1 MPWVP
6 RTLPLLLP
14 GLRQRGDAPRLYA
27 KAQGRWQPLSCR
39 GFYDQVRAATAGLE
53 RLGLHAGERAVLL
66 AESSPQWL
74 IADFAC
80 QALGVANVPVYP
92 TLTAEQTAF
101 PARHSRARLA
111 LVSNQAQRQKLEAQA
126 NELPALR
133 WIVCFDDGD
142 EFSDPSIAG
151 IVRLRWRELL
161 ETPPPPEAEF
171 EARLAAIAPEQTA
184 TLLYTSGTTGV
195 PKAAPLTHANLCANL
210 EQTTRAFALGADDRR
225 LSVLPLSHI
234 TERHLAYLDM
244 VCGMTTWFAESIEA
258 IAANLRETRPTVLAA
273 VPRMYEKIAAA
284 VRAEAAARPRI
295 LQKVFAWAQST
306 GQRMAPYRLEDH
318 AAPWGLR
325 LADALADRLVYRK
338 LRARL
343 GGELRI
349 AMSGGAALPRE
360 TAEFLLS
367 LGWRLD
373 QGYGMTETSP
383 VIAMS
388 RPGSRRLGSVGRP
401 MANLELRF
409 AEDGEIL
416 VRGPS
421 VFAGYEDDPEA
432 TAAAFTNGWFHTG
445 DLGRLDQEG
454 FLYISG
460 RKKELLKTAGGK
472 FISPQP
478 LEDKLKASPWIAEAM
493 VVGEGRPYASVLIL
507 PDFAALEAR
516 ARQAGWRWRD
526 RAELCA
532 LPQARALYADEI
544 EALNRSLARFET
556 LKRFLLLTEE
566 FSVAAGEL
574 TPTLK
579 IRRAAIE
586 AKYRTQIDQLYA
598 S

>member
-1 MPWVP
+1 MPSAP

-14 GLRQRGDAPRLYA
+14 GLRLRGDAPRLYA
-27 KAQGRWQPLSCR
+27 KAEGRWQPLSCR
-39 GFYDQVRAATAGLE
+39 GFYDQVRAAAAGLE
-53 RLGLHAGERAVLL
+53 RVGLHAGERAVLL

-80 QALGVANVPVYP
+80 QALGAANVPVYP
-92 TLTAEQTAF
+92 TLTAEQSAY

-111 LVSNQAQRQKLEAQA
+111 LVSHQAQRQKLEARA
-126 NELPALR
+126 HELPELR
-133 WIVCFDDGD
+133 WIVCFDERD
-142 EFSDPSIAG
+142 EFADLPAAG
-151 IVRLRWRELL
+151 ITRLRWRELL
-161 ETPPPPEAEF
+161 ATPPLPEEAF
-171 EARLAAIAPEQTA
+171 EARLAAIAPEQVA

-195 PKAAPLTHANLCANL
+195 PKAVPLTHANLCANL
-210 EQTTRAFALGADDRR
+210 EQTTRAFEVGPGDRR

-244 VCGMTTWFAESIEA
+244 VCGMTTWFAESTEA
-258 IAANLRETRPTVLAA
+258 IAANLREVRPTVLAA

-284 VRAEAAARPRI
+284 VRVEAAARPKA
-295 LQKVFAWAQST
+295 LQKVFAWAQRT
-306 GQRMAPYRLEDH
+306 GRRMAPYRLEDRS
-318 AAPWGLR
+318 APWGLR

-343 GGELRI
+343 GGQLRI
-349 AMSGGAALPRE
+349 AMAGGAALARE
-360 TAEFLLS
+360 TAEFLLW

-388 RPGSRRLGSVGRP
+388 RPGGRRLGSVGRP
-401 MANLELRF
+401 MANLEVRI

-421 VFAGYEDDPEA
+421 VFAGYEGDPEA
-432 TAAAFTNGWFHTG
+432 TAAAFSEGWFHTG
-445 DLGRLDQEG
+445 DLGQLDPEG
-454 FLYISG
+454 FLYITG

-478 LEDKLKASPWIAEAM
+478 LEDKLKASPLIAEAM
-493 VVGEGRPYASVLIL
+493 VVGEGRPYASVLIQ

-532 LPQARALYADEI
+532 LPETHALYAAEI
-544 EALNRSLARFET
+544 EALNRTLARFET
-556 LKRFLLLTEE
+556 LKRYLLLEEE
-566 FSVAAGEL
+566 FSVAGGDL

-579 IRRAAIE
+579 LRRSVIE
-586 AKYRTQIDQLYA
+586 AKYRARLDALYA
-598 S
+598 R